1 MASGMK
7 TPVLSQD
14 APAPIGPYNQA
25 IRAGQWV
32 FCSGQVGLVP
42 GTGLLVEGGLEAE
55 ARQALDNLRAVL
67 AAAGLTPAHVVK
79 TTLYLL
85 DMNDFVRVNAIYA
98 EYFSETPPARAT
110 VAVAGLP
117 KGARF
122 EIEAIAMDG

>member
-1 MASGMK
+1 MANGMK
-7 TPVLSQD
+7 TPVLSSD

-25 IRAGQWV
+25 IAAGQWV

-42 GTGLLVEGGLEAE
+42 KTGLLVEGGVEAE

-85 DMNDFVRVNAIYA
+85 DMNDFARVNAIYA
-98 EYFSETPPARAT
+98 EYFSDIPPARAT

-122 EIEAIAMDG
+122 EIEAIAMGG